1 MVGRVGAEFAAGQDA
16 PRLRASMGELVTF
29 ARAHFAAEEAL
40 MDRYAIADRATHK
53 QAHRRLLQDAL
64 SLAHTSHSSSMMVTV
79 GFMHEW
85 LLRHVDSADSD
96 LARQLL
102 AKGYSEDG
110 WSGSH
115 PFPAPH

>member
-1 MVGRVGAEFAAGQDA
+1 
-16 PRLRASMGELVTF
+16 
-29 ARAHFAAEEAL
+29 

-64 SLAHTSHSSSMMVTV
+64 SLAHASRSSSMMVTV
-79 GFMHEW
+79 GFLHEW
-85 LLRHVDSADSD
+85 LLRHVDTADRD

-110 WSGSH
+110 WSGNRSIRAQH
-115 PFPAPH
+115 